1 MHADACHCSIA
12 TSAAARVGIHGRRTD
27 RRGTPCTRSSG
38 RGWGGRYVTPQDV
51 DNWKIA
57 VLRPDLALAKK
68 NGQSY
73 RPVVFPGFSWHDLF
87 RGVGMIG
94 CVAKLR

>member
-1 MHADACHCSIA
+1 M
-12 TSAAARVGIHGRRTD
+12 
-27 RRGTPCTRSSG
+27 
-38 RGWGGRYVTPQDV
+38 TPQDV

-57 VLRPDLALAKK
+57 VLRPDLELAKK